1 MPTKRSKPKSSA
13 SRGGSRDHGRQRTG
27 LQSRTTGRRDNA
39 TRRPKPRRDRASL
52 PDHPAGVAGVAAE
65 PGPAGVGGAGALR
78 ETGGH
83 DPRSAL
89 IRGASGAA
97 LLCAD
102 RLSRCTYLSGDG
114 TADEADDLDLDERIA
129 RGDRMVAYDV
139 IGACISDLTAWRD
152 GLGEVLA
159 GADTL
164 ARIAALAAKKER
176 RGC

>member
-1 MPTKRSKPKSSA
+1 MA
-13 SRGGSRDHGRQRTG
+13 I
-27 LQSRTTGRRDNA
+27 A
-39 TRRPKPRRDRASL
+39 T
-52 PDHPAGVAGVAAE
+52 
-65 PGPAGVGGAGALR
+65 GPAGVGGAGALR
-78 ETGGH
+78 SPRGG

-102 RLSRCTYLSGDG
+102 RLSRCVYLTGDG

-164 ARIAALAAKKER
+164 SRIAALAAKKER

>member
-1 MPTKRSKPKSSA
+1 M
-13 SRGGSRDHGRQRTG
+13 
-27 LQSRTTGRRDNA
+27 
-39 TRRPKPRRDRASL
+39 
-52 PDHPAGVAGVAAE
+52 
-65 PGPAGVGGAGALR
+65 GGAGALR
-78 ETGGH
+78 EARGH

-102 RLSRCTYLSGDG
+102 RLSRCVGLTGDG
-114 TADEADDLDLDERIA
+114 TVDEADDLELDDRIA

-139 IGACISDLTAWRD
+139 IGACIDELTAWRD

-164 ARIAALAAKKER
+164 SRIAALAAKKER

>member
-1 MPTKRSKPKSSA
+1 M
-13 SRGGSRDHGRQRTG
+13 
-27 LQSRTTGRRDNA
+27 
-39 TRRPKPRRDRASL
+39 
-52 PDHPAGVAGVAAE
+52 
-65 PGPAGVGGAGALR
+65 GGAGALR
-78 ETGGH
+78 GPCRS
-83 DPRSAL
+83 DPRDAL

-97 LLCAD
+97 LLLAD
-102 RLSRCTYLSGDG
+102 RLSRCVGLTGDC
-114 TADEADDLDLDERIA
+114 TVDEADDMDLDDRIA

-139 IGACISDLTAWRD
+139 IGACIDELTAWRD

>member
-1 MPTKRSKPKSSA
+1 MPTKRRTSKTT
-13 SRGGSRDHGRQRTG
+13 GGTRDHGRQRTS
-27 LQSRTTGRRDNA
+27 LQSRA
-39 TRRPKPRRDRASL
+39 TRRRDSKARRPVTAGHRAVVRDDS
-52 PDHPAGVAGVAAE
+52 AGLAGVAAE
-65 PGPAGVGGAGALR
+65 RRPTGLGGAGALR
-78 ETGGH
+78 EARGN

-89 IRGASGAA
+89 IRGASSAA

-102 RLSRCTYLSGDG
+102 RLSRCVGLYGDG
-114 TADEADDLDLDERIA
+114 TVDEADDLELDDRIA

-139 IGACISDLTAWRD
+139 IGACIADLTVWRD

-164 ARIAALAAKKER
+164 SRIAALAAKKGR

>member
-1 MPTKRSKPKSSA
+1 
-13 SRGGSRDHGRQRTG
+13 
-27 LQSRTTGRRDNA
+27 
-39 TRRPKPRRDRASL
+39 
-52 PDHPAGVAGVAAE
+52 
-65 PGPAGVGGAGALR
+65 VGGAGALR
-78 ETGGH
+78 EARGH

>member
-1 MPTKRSKPKSSA
+1 M
-13 SRGGSRDHGRQRTG
+13 GC
-27 LQSRTTGRRDNA
+27 
-39 TRRPKPRRDRASL
+39 
-52 PDHPAGVAGVAAE
+52 
-65 PGPAGVGGAGALR
+65 AGALR
-78 ETGGH
+78 EARGN

-102 RLSRCTYLSGDG
+102 RLSRCAYLTGDG

-139 IGACISDLTAWRD
+139 IGSCISDLTAWRD

-159 GADTL
+159 GAETM
-164 ARIAALAAKKER
+164 ARISALVAKKER

>member
-1 MPTKRSKPKSSA
+1 MPTKRRKPKPSA
-13 SRGGSRDHGRQRTG
+13 TRGGSRDHGRQRAATK
-27 LQSRTTGRRDNA
+27 SRTTGRRNGPA
-39 TRRPKPRRDRASL
+39 RRSLPGRDRASL

-78 ETGGH
+78 GTRGG

-89 IRGASGAA
+89 IRAAGGAA
-97 LLCAD
+97 LRCAD
-102 RLSRCTYLSGDG
+102 RLSRCVGLTGDG
-114 TADEADDLDLDERIA
+114 TADEADDLELDDRIA

-139 IGACISDLTAWRD
+139 IGACIDELTAWRD

-159 GADTL
+159 GADTM

>member
-1 MPTKRSKPKSSA
+1 M
-13 SRGGSRDHGRQRTG
+13 
-27 LQSRTTGRRDNA
+27 
-39 TRRPKPRRDRASL
+39 
-52 PDHPAGVAGVAAE
+52 
-65 PGPAGVGGAGALR
+65 GGAGALR
-78 ETGGH
+78 ETRRH

-102 RLSRCTYLSGDG
+102 RLSRCVYLTGDG
-114 TADEADDLDLDERIA
+114 TADEADDMDIDERIA

-159 GADTL
+159 GADTM

>member
-1 MPTKRSKPKSSA
+1 
-13 SRGGSRDHGRQRTG
+13 
-27 LQSRTTGRRDNA
+27 
-39 TRRPKPRRDRASL
+39 
-52 PDHPAGVAGVAAE
+52 VEIE
-65 PGPAGVGGAGALR
+65 PEPAGVGGAGALR
-78 ETGGH
+78 GPRGG
-83 DPRSAL
+83 DPRDAL

-97 LLCAD
+97 LLLAD
-102 RLSRCTYLSGDG
+102 RLSRCIGLTGDG

-139 IGACISDLTAWRD
+139 IGACIAELTAWRD

-159 GADTL
+159 GADTV

>member
-1 MPTKRSKPKSSA
+1 V
-13 SRGGSRDHGRQRTG
+13 GGSR
-27 LQSRTTGRRDNA
+27 
-39 TRRPKPRRDRASL
+39 
-52 PDHPAGVAGVAAE
+52 
-65 PGPAGVGGAGALR
+65 ALR
-78 ETGGH
+78 EARGH

-139 IGACISDLTAWRD
+139 IGACINDLTAWRD

-159 GADTL
+159 GADTM
-164 ARIAALAAKKER
+164 ARIAALEARKER